1 MKAKTSAKRETR
13 GGEFFVCF
21 FFSFFL
27 LPSSRASHSFCT
39 SRKMLRS
46 PPLGHKAPVMQANE
60 SISQKVVNTRR

>member
-1 MKAKTSAKRETR
+1 MKAKTSATRETR
-13 GGEFFVCF
+13 GGELFSVF

-27 LPSSRASHSFCT
+27 LPSSCASHSFCT

-60 SISQKVVNTRR
+60 SISEKVVNIRK